1 MTLLQIAQK
10 TIKDLRVV
18 ISNLHAKYRDGYE
31 ELKRTVVMLQKEVL
45 RLTTENGMLKK
56 ALKDDKKQK
65 SLAASVPGLKNTIKE
80 LKKQITALEKENDK
94 ITDQLEVL
102 RNRNKKTS
110 ETSDKPS
117 SVNIFKKPV
126 STRVKTGRKPGG
138 QRGHKGHTLQPFPD
152 AEVIDCP
159 PVKQCE
165 CGGTV
170 HISDKYKSKQSVNI
184 EVILKVTEEHVQI
197 GYCEKCGKRHD
208 GSFSEEFVNPVN
220 YGDDIKAII
229 SLLNTRMNLPINKIS
244 ELLRILTDS
253 KIKISDGTVVNIVND
268 FAQKSVPTVKRIVEH
283 LTKCGL
289 LLVDETGC
297 RVNGKLDW
305 FQIFTDDYFT
315 LFSHNKKRGSLLFE
329 SDDLLALFTGIL
341 LHDHFKSY
349 YRYNHLTHAECND
362 HIDRRLKAVVEIFKH
377 EWALKLRSF
386 FFDTNKRKKEL
397 MDRGEYFS
405 EQEIKDYYNKF
416 LEILDMGDAEYQQ
429 AIEGKQRIVRFNEE
443 KCLLKRL
450 REYAN
455 EHLRYITVPEVPCGN
470 SGAERCA
477 KEAKRKVRVSGG
489 FRSDKG
495 ADNYARVTSVIST
508 MRKQKMDIFQGIKDI
523 MNGKTLDFNPSSIDS
538 S

>member
-31 ELKRTVVMLQKEVL
+31 ELQRTVVILQKEVL
-45 RLTTENGMLKK
+45 RLTTENEQLKK
-56 ALKDDKKQK
+56 VLKDDKKQK
-65 SLAASVPGLKNTIKE
+65 LLAASVPDLKNTIKK
-80 LKKQITALEKENDK
+80 LKKQITALKNENEK
-94 ITDQLEVL
+94 ITDQLEFL

-117 SVNIFKKPV
+117 SANIFKKPV
-126 STRVKTGRKPGG
+126 STRVRTGREPGG
-138 QRGHKGHTLQPFPD
+138 QRGHKGHTLHPFPY

-165 CGGTV
+165 CGGAV

-184 EVILKVTEEHVQI
+184 EVTLKVTEEHVQI

-208 GSFSEEFVNPVN
+208 GSFSEGFVNPVN

-244 ELLRILTDS
+244 ELLKILTDS
-253 KIKISDGTVVNIVND
+253 KINISDGTVVNIVNN
-268 FAQKSVPTVKRIVEH
+268 FAQKSVPTVARIVER

-329 SDDLLALFTGIL
+329 GDDLLALFTGIL

-349 YRYNHLTHAECND
+349 YRYNHITHAECNE

-397 MDRGEYFS
+397 IDRGEYFS
-405 EQEIKDYYNKF
+405 EPEIKDYFNKF

-495 ADNYARVTSVIST
+495 ANNYARVTSVIST

-523 MNGKTLDFNPSSIDS
+523 LNGKTLDFNLSSIDS

>member
-1 MTLLQIAQK
+1 
-10 TIKDLRVV
+10 
-18 ISNLHAKYRDGYE
+18 
-31 ELKRTVVMLQKEVL
+31 
-45 RLTTENGMLKK
+45 
-56 ALKDDKKQK
+56 
-65 SLAASVPGLKNTIKE
+65 
-80 LKKQITALEKENDK
+80 
-94 ITDQLEVL
+94 
-102 RNRNKKTS
+102 
-110 ETSDKPS
+110 
-117 SVNIFKKPV
+117 
-126 STRVKTGRKPGG
+126 
-138 QRGHKGHTLQPFPD
+138 
-152 AEVIDCP
+152 
-159 PVKQCE
+159 
-165 CGGTV
+165 
-170 HISDKYKSKQSVNI
+170 
-184 EVILKVTEEHVQI
+184 LKVTEEHVQI

-329 SDDLLALFTGIL
+329 GDDLLALFTGIL

-455 EHLRYITVPEVPCGN
+455 EHLRYITVPEVYLHGN
-470 SGAERCA
+470 TSYYQKLIQFADDICQFPNKFSNDDIKKDIVSISNKIAHFGVLSSRRSLKLVLSRLKEKYSIGIAEDDIVNIELIIDKWLKICLNLS
-477 KEAKRKVRVSGG
+477 KCCFYNEFESQFIKL
-489 FRSDKG
+489 SDKLKDV
-495 ADNYARVTSVIST
+495 AEFERYYRTDMCESRLEWDANVERIDARAVRKIVYKIIRYISPL
-508 MRKQKMDIFQGIKDI
+508 IKNN
-523 MNGKTLDFNPSSIDS
+523 NGSFI
-538 S
+538 